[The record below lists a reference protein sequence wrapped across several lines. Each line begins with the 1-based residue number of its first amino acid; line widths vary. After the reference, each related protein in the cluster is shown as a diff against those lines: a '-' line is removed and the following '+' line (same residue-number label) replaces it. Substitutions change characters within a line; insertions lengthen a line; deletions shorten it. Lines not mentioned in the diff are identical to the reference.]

1 MRVATIIKYLKR
13 FTGIIL
19 LIIVLLIIQAL
30 TDLALPQYTSDI
42 VDIGIQQNGIKEI
55 APKVI
60 RESELNKLILFMDDE
75 DKNYVDDNYT
85 LIVKENLP
93 EIDYEKYLKVYP
105 ELKNTPLYKENLIND
120 RKSQERLDE
129 IFTKPITI
137 VENIE
142 NNREMSEGLEKVI
155 VENMPEGM
163 VGDNMNVFQLLGI
176 LPKDV
181 RNNIV
186 EKINDNF
193 NNMPQ
198 TLLSQAGISYVK
210 NEYKAVGI
218 DTDKEQIN
226 YIFNSGIKMIGLAL
240 IGGISI
246 VLVSFF
252 ASRVAASLAKIL
264 RKDVFEKVLSFSNVE
279 FDKFSTASLIT
290 RTTNDIVQIQTF
302 VVMMLRM
309 IFYAPILGCG
319 GIIKVLGTN
328 KSMTWIIAVAV
339 GTILI
344 VISILFGLAM
354 PRFKRIQTLIDKVN
368 QIAREI
374 LTGLPVIRA
383 FTTEKHE
390 ENRFDDA
397 NKDLT
402 KTNLF
407 VSRIMTCMMPSMMLI
422 MNAISVL
429 IVWIGAGQ
437 INDGNMQV
445 GDLMAFIQYTM
456 QIVMSFL
463 MISMVSMILPRAL
476 VSAKRIEEVLK
487 TELTII
493 DPSSSQNINVSKK
506 GYVEYQNVYFK
517 YPDGEEVLS
526 DISFTAKP
534 GKVTAIIGSTGSGK
548 STLVNLLPRFFD
560 VTSGKILIDGVDVR
574 NLTQHELREKIGFVP
589 QKGVLF
595 SGTIKSN
602 IKYGKKNAKDSEMK
616 RAAKIAQAS
625 QFIESKDEA
634 YDTEISQGGT
644 NVSGGQK
651 QRISIARAVIKNPEI
666 LVFDDSFSALDYKT
680 DVALRRALR
689 EETKNTT
696 KILVAQRIS
705 TVLDAYEI
713 LVLDKGKIVGRGTHK
728 DLMENCDTYR
738 QIAFSQL
745 SKEELANE

>member
-1 MRVATIIKYLKR
+1 MATIIKYLKR

-42 VDIGIQQNGIKEI
+42 VDIGIQQSGIKEI

-93 EIDYEKYLKVYP
+93 EIDYEKYLKFYP
-105 ELKNTPLYKENLIND
+105 ELKNTPLYKENLIKD
-120 RKSQERLDE
+120 RESQERLDE

-186 EKINDNF
+186 EKIKGNF

-240 IGGISI
+240 IGGMSI

-437 INDGNMQV
+437 INGGNMQV

-487 TELTII
+487 TELSII

-616 RAAKIAQAS
+616 KAAKIAQAS

>member
-120 RKSQERLDE
+120 RESQERLDE

-181 RNNIV
+181 RDNIV
-186 EKINDNF
+186 EKINGNF

-210 NEYKAVGI
+210 NEYKAIGI

-429 IVWIGAGQ
+429 IVWIGARQ

-487 TELTII
+487 TELSII

-574 NLTQHELREKIGFVP
+574 NLTQNELREKIGFVP

-745 SKEELANE
+745 SKEELENE

>member
-1 MRVATIIKYLKR
+1 MATIIKYLKR
-13 FTGIIL
+13 FTGIIS

-42 VDIGIQQNGIKEI
+42 VDIGIQQSGIKEI

-105 ELKNTPLYKENLIND
+105 ELKNTPLYKGNLIKD
-120 RKSQERLDE
+120 RESQERLDE

-186 EKINDNF
+186 EKIKSNF

-240 IGGISI
+240 IGGISV

-616 RAAKIAQAS
+616 KAAKIAQAS

>member
-120 RKSQERLDE
+120 RESQERLDE

-181 RNNIV
+181 RDNIV
-186 EKINDNF
+186 EKINGDF

-210 NEYKAVGI
+210 NEYKAIGI

-290 RTTNDIVQIQTF
+290 RTTNDIIQIQTF

-429 IVWIGAGQ
+429 IVWIGARQ

-487 TELTII
+487 TELSII

>member
-1 MRVATIIKYLKR
+1 MATIIKYLKR

-42 VDIGIQQNGIKEI
+42 VDIGIQQSGIKEI

-105 ELKNTPLYKENLIND
+105 ELKNTPLYKGNLIKD
-120 RKSQERLDE
+120 RESQERLDE

-142 NNREMSEGLEKVI
+142 NNTEMSEALEKVI

-186 EKINDNF
+186 EKIKSNF

-198 TLLSQAGISYVK
+198 TLLSQSGISYVK

-240 IGGISI
+240 IGGISV

-616 RAAKIAQAS
+616 KAAKIAQAS

-634 YDTEISQGGT
+634 YDTEISQGAT

>member
-1 MRVATIIKYLKR
+1 MKYLKR

-120 RKSQERLDE
+120 RESQERLDE

-186 EKINDNF
+186 EKINGNF

-487 TELTII
+487 TELSII

-560 VTSGKILIDGVDVR
+560 VTSGKILVDGVDVR

-616 RAAKIAQAS
+616 KAAKIAQAS

>member
-120 RKSQERLDE
+120 RESQERLDE

-181 RNNIV
+181 RDNIV
-186 EKINDNF
+186 EKINVNF

-210 NEYKAVGI
+210 NEYKAIGI

-290 RTTNDIVQIQTF
+290 RTTNDIIQIQTF

-429 IVWIGAGQ
+429 IVWIGARQ

-487 TELTII
+487 TELSII

>member
-120 RKSQERLDE
+120 RESQERLDE
-129 IFTKPITI
+129 IFAKPITI

-186 EKINDNF
+186 EKINGNF

>member
-1 MRVATIIKYLKR
+1 MATIIKYLKR

-42 VDIGIQQNGIKEI
+42 VDIGIQQSGIKEI

-93 EIDYEKYLKVYP
+93 EIDYEKYLKFYP
-105 ELKNTPLYKENLIND
+105 ELKNTPLYKENLIKD
-120 RKSQERLDE
+120 RESQERLDE

-186 EKINDNF
+186 EKIKGNF

-240 IGGISI
+240 IGGMSI

-437 INDGNMQV
+437 INGGNMQV

-616 RAAKIAQAS
+616 KAAKIAQAS

-680 DVALRRALR
+680 DVSLRRALR

>member
-120 RKSQERLDE
+120 RESQERLDE

-186 EKINDNF
+186 EKINGNF

-429 IVWIGAGQ
+429 IVWIGARQ

-487 TELTII
+487 TELSII

>member
-120 RKSQERLDE
+120 RESQERLDE

-181 RNNIV
+181 RDNIV
-186 EKINDNF
+186 EKINGNF

-290 RTTNDIVQIQTF
+290 RTTNDIIQIQTF

-487 TELTII
+487 TELSII

>member
-120 RKSQERLDE
+120 RESQERLDE

-181 RNNIV
+181 RDNIV
-186 EKINDNF
+186 EKINGNF

-210 NEYKAVGI
+210 NEYKAIGI

-290 RTTNDIVQIQTF
+290 RTTNDIIQIQTF

-429 IVWIGAGQ
+429 IVWIGARQ

-487 TELTII
+487 TELSII

-644 NVSGGQK
+644 NLSGGQK

>member
-1 MRVATIIKYLKR
+1 MATIIKYLKR

-42 VDIGIQQNGIKEI
+42 VDIGIQQSGIKEI

-105 ELKNTPLYKENLIND
+105 ELKNTPLYKGNLIKD
-120 RKSQERLDE
+120 RESQERLDE

-142 NNREMSEGLEKVI
+142 NNTEMSEALEKVI

-186 EKINDNF
+186 EKIKGNF

-240 IGGISI
+240 IGGISV

-616 RAAKIAQAS
+616 KAAKIAQAS

>member
-1 MRVATIIKYLKR
+1 MATIIKYLKR

-42 VDIGIQQNGIKEI
+42 VDIGIQQSGIKEI

-93 EIDYEKYLKVYP
+93 EIDYEKYLKFYP
-105 ELKNTPLYKENLIND
+105 ELKNTPLYKENLIKD
-120 RKSQERLDE
+120 RESQERLDE

-186 EKINDNF
+186 EKIKGNF

-226 YIFNSGIKMIGLAL
+226 YIFNSGMKMIGLAL
-240 IGGISI
+240 IGGMSI

-252 ASRVAASLAKIL
+252 TSRVAASLAKIL

-437 INDGNMQV
+437 INEGNMQV

-487 TELTII
+487 TELSII

>member
-120 RKSQERLDE
+120 RESQERLDE

-181 RNNIV
+181 RDNIV
-186 EKINDNF
+186 EKINGNF

-210 NEYKAVGI
+210 NEYKAIGI

-240 IGGISI
+240 IGGMSI

-616 RAAKIAQAS
+616 KAAKIAQAS

>member
-1 MRVATIIKYLKR
+1 MATIIKYLKR

-120 RKSQERLDE
+120 RESQERLDE

-181 RNNIV
+181 RDNIV
-186 EKINDNF
+186 EKINGNF

-210 NEYKAVGI
+210 NEYKAIGI

-290 RTTNDIVQIQTF
+290 RTTNDIIQIQTF

-429 IVWIGAGQ
+429 IVWIGARQ

-487 TELTII
+487 TELSII

>member
-1 MRVATIIKYLKR
+1 MATIIKYLKR

-42 VDIGIQQNGIKEI
+42 VDIGIQQSGIKEI

-105 ELKNTPLYKENLIND
+105 ELKNTPLYKGNLIKD
-120 RKSQERLDE
+120 RESQERLDE

-142 NNREMSEGLEKVI
+142 NNTEMSEALEKVI

-186 EKINDNF
+186 EKIKSNF

-240 IGGISI
+240 IGGISV

-616 RAAKIAQAS
+616 KAAKIAQAS

-713 LVLDKGKIVGRGTHK
+713 LVLDKGKIAGRGTHK

>member
-120 RKSQERLDE
+120 RESQERLDE

-181 RNNIV
+181 RDNIV
-186 EKINDNF
+186 EKINGNF

-290 RTTNDIVQIQTF
+290 RTTNDIIQIQTF

-437 INDGNMQV
+437 INGGNMQV

>member
-1 MRVATIIKYLKR
+1 MHTIIKYLKK
-13 FTGIIL
+13 FTGMIL
-19 LIIVLLIIQAL
+19 IIIVLLIIQAL

-42 VDIGIQQNGIKEI
+42 VDIGIQQSGIKEI

-60 RESELNKLILFMDDE
+60 RESELKKLMLFMNDS
-75 DKNYVDDNYT
+75 DKSYVRNNYT

-93 EIDYEKYLKVYP
+93 EIEYEKYLKEYP
-105 ELKNTPLYKENLIND
+105 ELKNTSLYKKTQIKDKENNEL
-120 RKSQERLDE
+120 LDE
-129 IFTKPITI
+129 IFAKPIII

-142 NNREMSEGLEKVI
+142 GNKEMSDRLEKSI
-155 VENMPEGM
+155 LQEMPDGM
-163 VGDNMNVFQLLGI
+163 IGDGVDVFQLLEM
-176 LPKDV
+176 LPKDAID
-181 RNNIV
+181 NIT
-186 EKINDNF
+186 KKLNDNF
-193 NNMPQ
+193 NNVPE
-198 TLLSQAGISYVK
+198 TLLSQSGISYVK
-210 NEYKAVGI
+210 NEYKKIGI
-218 DTDKEQIN
+218 NVDKEQIN
-226 YIFNSGIKMIGLAL
+226 YIFNSGAKMIGLAL
-240 IGGISI
+240 IGGIAI
-246 VLVSFF
+246 ILVSFL
-252 ASRVAASLAKIL
+252 ASRVAAGLAKIL
-264 RKDVFEKVLSFSNVE
+264 RKDIFKKVLSFSNVE

-302 VVMMLRM
+302 VVMMLRI

-319 GIIKVLGTN
+319 GIVKVLGTN
-328 KSMTWIIAVAV
+328 RSMTWIIAVAV
-339 GTILI
+339 VTILL
-344 VISILFGLAM
+344 VISILFAFVM
-354 PRFKRIQTLIDKVN
+354 PKFKKIQTLLDKVN
-368 QIAREI
+368 QVAREI

-383 FTTEKHE
+383 FTTEEHE

-397 NKDLT
+397 NKELT

-407 VSRIMTCMMPSMMLI
+407 VNRIMACMMPLMMLI

-429 IVWIGAGQ
+429 IVWVGAGQ

-463 MISMVSMILPRAL
+463 MISMISIILPRAL
-476 VSAKRIEEVLK
+476 VSAKRIEEVLNI
-487 TELTII
+487 ELTIT
-493 DPSSSQNINVSKK
+493 DPSLSQDINVSKK
-506 GYVEYQNVYFK
+506 GYVEYKNVYFK

-548 STLVNLLPRFFD
+548 STLVNLIPRFFD
-560 VTSGKILIDGVDVR
+560 VTSGSILIDGVDIR
-574 NLTQHELREKIGFVP
+574 NLTQHDLREKIGFVP

-602 IKYGKKNAKDSEMK
+602 IKYGKKDSKDSEMR

-651 QRISIARAVIKNPEI
+651 QRISIARAVIKDPEI

-680 DVALRRALR
+680 DIALRKALR
-689 EETKNTT
+689 EHTKNTT

-713 LVLDKGKIVGRGTHK
+713 IVLDKGKIVGRGTHK
-728 DLMENCDTYR
+728 ELMKNCDTYR

-745 SKEELANE
+745 SKEELGNEY

>member
-93 EIDYEKYLKVYP
+93 EIDYEKYLKVYS

-120 RKSQERLDE
+120 RESQERLDE

-186 EKINDNF
+186 EKINGNF

-429 IVWIGAGQ
+429 IVWIGARQ

>member
-120 RKSQERLDE
+120 RESQERLDE

-186 EKINDNF
+186 EKINGNF

-210 NEYKAVGI
+210 NEYKAIGI

-290 RTTNDIVQIQTF
+290 RTTNDIIQIQTF

-429 IVWIGAGQ
+429 IVWIGARQ

-487 TELTII
+487 TELSII

-506 GYVEYQNVYFK
+506 G
-517 YPDGEEVLS
+517 
-526 DISFTAKP
+526 
-534 GKVTAIIGSTGSGK
+534 
-548 STLVNLLPRFFD
+548 
-560 VTSGKILIDGVDVR
+560 
-574 NLTQHELREKIGFVP
+574 
-589 QKGVLF
+589 
-595 SGTIKSN
+595 
-602 IKYGKKNAKDSEMK
+602 M
-616 RAAKIAQAS
+616 
-625 QFIESKDEA
+625 
-634 YDTEISQGGT
+634 
-644 NVSGGQK
+644 
-651 QRISIARAVIKNPEI
+651 
-666 LVFDDSFSALDYKT
+666 
-680 DVALRRALR
+680 
-689 EETKNTT
+689 
-696 KILVAQRIS
+696 
-705 TVLDAYEI
+705 
-713 LVLDKGKIVGRGTHK
+713 
-728 DLMENCDTYR
+728 
-738 QIAFSQL
+738 
-745 SKEELANE
+745 

>member
-120 RKSQERLDE
+120 RESQERLDE

-181 RNNIV
+181 RDNIV
-186 EKINDNF
+186 EKINGNF

-210 NEYKAVGI
+210 NEYKAIGI

-279 FDKFSTASLIT
+279 FDKFSTESLIT
-290 RTTNDIVQIQTF
+290 RTTNDIIQIQTF

-429 IVWIGAGQ
+429 IVWIGARQ

-487 TELTII
+487 TELSII

>member
-120 RKSQERLDE
+120 RESQERLDE

-181 RNNIV
+181 RDNIV
-186 EKINDNF
+186 EKINGNF

-210 NEYKAVGI
+210 NEYKAIGI

-290 RTTNDIVQIQTF
+290 RTTNDIIQIQTF

-487 TELTII
+487 TELSII

>member
-120 RKSQERLDE
+120 RESQERLDE

-181 RNNIV
+181 RDNIV
-186 EKINDNF
+186 EKINGNF

-290 RTTNDIVQIQTF
+290 RTTNDIIQIQTF

-487 TELTII
+487 TELSII

-574 NLTQHELREKIGFVP
+574 NLTQNELREKIGFVP

>member
-120 RKSQERLDE
+120 RESQERLDE

-181 RNNIV
+181 RDNIV
-186 EKINDNF
+186 EKINGNF

>member
-120 RKSQERLDE
+120 RESQERLDE

-186 EKINDNF
+186 EKINGNF

>member
-1 MRVATIIKYLKR
+1 MATIIKYLKR

-42 VDIGIQQNGIKEI
+42 VDIGIQQSGIKEI

-105 ELKNTPLYKENLIND
+105 ELKNTPLYKGNLIKD
-120 RKSQERLDE
+120 RESQERLDE

-142 NNREMSEGLEKVI
+142 NNTEMSEALEKVI

-186 EKINDNF
+186 EKIKSNF

-240 IGGISI
+240 IGGISV

-487 TELTII
+487 TKLTII

-616 RAAKIAQAS
+616 KAAKIAQAS

>member
-120 RKSQERLDE
+120 RESQERLDE

-163 VGDNMNVFQLLGI
+163 VGDNMNVFQILGI

-181 RNNIV
+181 RDNIV
-186 EKINDNF
+186 EKINGNF

-210 NEYKAVGI
+210 NEYKAIGI

-290 RTTNDIVQIQTF
+290 RTTNDIIQIQTF

-429 IVWIGAGQ
+429 IVWIGARQ

-487 TELTII
+487 TELSII

>member
-60 RESELNKLILFMDDE
+60 RESELNKLILFMDGE

-120 RKSQERLDE
+120 RESQERLDE

-181 RNNIV
+181 RDNIV
-186 EKINDNF
+186 EKINGNF

-487 TELTII
+487 TELSII

>member
-1 MRVATIIKYLKR
+1 MRVAKKIKYLKR

-120 RKSQERLDE
+120 RESQERLDE

-186 EKINDNF
+186 EKINGNF

>member
-1 MRVATIIKYLKR
+1 MATIIKYLKR

-42 VDIGIQQNGIKEI
+42 VDIGIQQSGIKEI

-93 EIDYEKYLKVYP
+93 EIDYEKYLKFYP
-105 ELKNTPLYKENLIND
+105 ELKNTPLYKENLIKD
-120 RKSQERLDE
+120 RESQERLDE

-142 NNREMSEGLEKVI
+142 NNTEMSEALEKVI

-186 EKINDNF
+186 EKIKGNF

-240 IGGISI
+240 IGGISV

-437 INDGNMQV
+437 INEGNMQV

-487 TELTII
+487 TELSII

>member
-1 MRVATIIKYLKR
+1 MATIIKYLKR

-42 VDIGIQQNGIKEI
+42 VDIGIQQSGIKEI

-93 EIDYEKYLKVYP
+93 EIDYEKYLKFYP
-105 ELKNTPLYKENLIND
+105 ELKNTPLYKENLIKD
-120 RKSQERLDE
+120 RESQERLDE

-186 EKINDNF
+186 EKIKGNF

-240 IGGISI
+240 IGGMSI

-437 INDGNMQV
+437 INEGNMQV

-487 TELTII
+487 TELSII

>member
-93 EIDYEKYLKVYP
+93 EIDYEKYLKFYP

-120 RKSQERLDE
+120 RESQERLDE

-181 RNNIV
+181 RDNIV
-186 EKINDNF
+186 EKINGNF

-429 IVWIGAGQ
+429 IVWIGARQ

-487 TELTII
+487 TELSII

-616 RAAKIAQAS
+616 KAAKIAQAS

>member
-1 MRVATIIKYLKR
+1 MATIIKYLKR

-120 RKSQERLDE
+120 RESQERLDE

-186 EKINDNF
+186 EKINGNF

>member
-42 VDIGIQQNGIKEI
+42 VDIGIQQSGIKEI

-105 ELKNTPLYKENLIND
+105 ELKNTPLYKGNLIKD
-120 RKSQERLDE
+120 RESQERLDE

-142 NNREMSEGLEKVI
+142 NNTEMSEALEKVI

-186 EKINDNF
+186 EKIKGNF

-240 IGGISI
+240 IGGISV

-616 RAAKIAQAS
+616 KAAKIAQAS

>member
-1 MRVATIIKYLKR
+1 MATIIKYLKR

-42 VDIGIQQNGIKEI
+42 VDIGIQQSGIKEI

-93 EIDYEKYLKVYP
+93 EIDYEKYLKFYP
-105 ELKNTPLYKENLIND
+105 ELKNTPLYKENLIKD
-120 RKSQERLDE
+120 RESQERLDE

-186 EKINDNF
+186 EKIKGNF

-290 RTTNDIVQIQTF
+290 RTTNDIIQIQTF

-437 INDGNMQV
+437 INGGNMQV

>member
-120 RKSQERLDE
+120 RESQERLDE

-181 RNNIV
+181 RDNIV
-186 EKINDNF
+186 EKINGNF

-290 RTTNDIVQIQTF
+290 RTTNDIIQIQTF

-429 IVWIGAGQ
+429 IVWIGARQ

-487 TELTII
+487 TELSII